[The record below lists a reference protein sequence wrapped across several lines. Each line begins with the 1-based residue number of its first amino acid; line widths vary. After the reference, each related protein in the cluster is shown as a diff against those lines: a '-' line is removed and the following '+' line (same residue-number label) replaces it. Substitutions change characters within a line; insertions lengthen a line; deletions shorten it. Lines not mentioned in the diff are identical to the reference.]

1 MELLSAHP
9 YIFFNDDG
17 MTLTF
22 VGFMVSPRGDLINAS
37 KRILE
42 QAIMSI
48 QLKEALKP
56 QGADFEDNYETWNK
70 GKMISKIG
78 TVMGLSQVHDPDPS
92 YVLTVD
98 NLIKILAIQMRF
110 RCNIKFC
117 FVYYISYI
125 CRV

>member
-1 MELLSAHP
+1 MHLIELLSAHP

-22 VGFMVSPRGDLINAS
+22 VGFMVSSKGDLINAS

-110 RCNIKFC
+110 R
-117 FVYYISYI
+117 
-125 CRV
+125 